1 MAEKAYR
8 PKKSHFSDHDR
19 DLIVAEC
26 IADSK
31 LSAVKTVAN
40 SNKIQ
45 PDIIRSWIKKAGLE
59 SHEDEKRDTIVQ
71 KCIQG
76 EVSPS
81 KLAEINNCD
90 KRAIKKMIKKAGGT
104 LPGKYAETKKK
115 LDKPK
120 KSKLYL
126 SLFFTHK

>member
-1 MAEKAYR
+1 MVLAEKAYR
-8 PKKSHFSDHDR
+8 PKSHFSDHDR

-40 SNKIQ
+40 SNKIE

-90 KRAIKKMIKKAGGT
+90 KRAITKMIKKAGGT

-115 LDKPK
+115 LDKYK
-120 KSKLYL
+120 TSKLYFL
-126 SLFFTHK
+126 LTSK

>member
-1 MAEKAYR
+1 MAGKDYR
-8 PKKSHFSDHDR
+8 SKSRFSDLDR

-45 PDIIRSWIKKAGLE
+45 PDIVRSWIKKAGLE
-59 SHEDEKRDTIVQ
+59 SHEGEKRDTIVQ

-90 KRAIKKMIKKAGGT
+90 KRTIRKMIKKAGGT

-115 LDKPK
+115 SLEDKRK
-120 KSKLYL
+120 TSKLYL
-126 SLFFTHK
+126 S

>member
-1 MAEKAYR
+1 MAGNAYR
-8 PKKSHFSDHDR
+8 TKSRFSDLDR

-26 IADSK
+26 ISDSK
-31 LSAVKTVAN
+31 LNAVKTVAN
-40 SNKIQ
+40 SNKIH
-45 PDIIRSWIKKAGLE
+45 PDIVRSWIKKAGLE
-59 SHEDEKRDTIVQ
+59 SHEGEKRDTIVQ

-90 KRAIKKMIKKAGGT
+90 RRTITKVIKNAGGI

-115 LDKPK
+115 SLVDKRK

-126 SLFFTHK
+126 S